1 MVKLQKKA
9 GLAEE
14 ASWCHVAARW
24 ELKALRMLL
33 IRPNDWNRWDSSTIR
48 RFAGQLEL
56 FSFEV
61 RQAMEINSHENLT
74 VAKLSAGRL

>member
-1 MVKLQKKA
+1 MPCCCKVGVESISHA
-9 GLAEE
+9 
-14 ASWCHVAARW
+14 
-24 ELKALRMLL
+24 L

>member
-1 MVKLQKKA
+1 MPCCCKVGVESTSHA
-9 GLAEE
+9 
-14 ASWCHVAARW
+14 
-24 ELKALRMLL
+24 L
-33 IRPNDWNRWDSSTIR
+33 IRPIQTTGIGGIHQ